1 MLEEKVSMMAE
12 WERVWP
18 LRAIVRSG
26 SASAWR
32 LVAENVVEVF
42 NAGMPLKKHS
52 HTLVLYYTVLSSD
65 PCNFS
70 IMLSQLCNG
79 PRRPRSPV

>member
-1 MLEEKVSMMAE
+1 MVEEKVSVMAE

-52 HTLVLYYTVLSSD
+52 H
-65 PCNFS
+65 
-70 IMLSQLCNG
+70 
-79 PRRPRSPV
+79 R

>member
-52 HTLVLYYTVLSSD
+52 HILHCSFLGPL
-65 PCNFS
+65 
-70 IMLSQLCNG
+70 QLFDHAE
-79 PRRPRSPV
+79 SAV

>member
-52 HTLVLYYTVLSSD
+52 HSSILHVHCSFLR
-65 PCNFS
+65 P
-70 IMLSQLCNG
+70 LQLFDHAE
-79 PRRPRSPV
+79 SAV

>member
-1 MLEEKVSMMAE
+1 MLEEKVSMMAQ

-32 LVAENVVEVF
+32 LVAENGVEVF

-52 HTLVLYYTVLSSD
+52 HSSILHCSFLG
-65 PCNFS
+65 P
-70 IMLSQLCNG
+70 LQLFEHAE
-79 PRRPRSPV
+79 SAK

>member
-1 MLEEKVSMMAE
+1 MLEEKVSVMAE

-42 NAGMPLKKHS
+42 NAGMPLEEHS
-52 HTLVLYYTVLSSD
+52 HSSILHVGTL
-65 PCNFS
+65 FF
-70 IMLSQLCNG
+70 
-79 PRRPRSPV
+79 PRTLATFRSC

>member
-1 MLEEKVSMMAE
+1 MVEEKVSMMAE

-32 LVAENVVEVF
+32 LVAENVVEAF

-52 HTLVLYYTVLSSD
+52 HSSIPHCLSSD

-70 IMLSQLCNG
+70 SMLSQLCNG

>member
-1 MLEEKVSMMAE
+1 MVEEKVSMMAE
-12 WERVWP
+12 WEPVWP

-42 NAGMPLKKHS
+42 NAAMPL
-52 HTLVLYYTVLSSD
+52 T
-65 PCNFS
+65 
-70 IMLSQLCNG
+70 
-79 PRRPRSPV
+79 

>member
-1 MLEEKVSMMAE
+1 MVEEKVSMMAE

-52 HTLVLYYTVLSSD
+52 HILHVHWSFLGPL
-65 PCNFS
+65 
-70 IMLSQLCNG
+70 QLFDHAESAG
-79 PRRPRSPV
+79 

>member
-12 WERVWP
+12 RERVWP

-42 NAGMPLKKHS
+42 NAGMPLKKETQS
-52 HTLVLYYTVLSSD
+52 
-65 PCNFS
+65 
-70 IMLSQLCNG
+70 
-79 PRRPRSPV
+79 